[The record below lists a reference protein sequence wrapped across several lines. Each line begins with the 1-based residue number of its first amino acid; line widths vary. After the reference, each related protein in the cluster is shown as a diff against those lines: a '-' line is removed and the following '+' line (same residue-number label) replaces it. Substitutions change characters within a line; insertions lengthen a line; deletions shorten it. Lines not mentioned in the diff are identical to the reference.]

1 MEKDLKESIDR
12 ICRKSDINFK
22 EKRWLWCLFQI
33 FLQSQFFFSHLIWPL
48 SQKKDQLGKS
58 LFPSVLFHIV
68 RKENNQCLIPLKE
81 ATMKAIVA
89 VPCDGGA
96 YGAPQSSP
104 FQSCDPFILHNDTQI
119 FL

>member
-1 MEKDLKESIDR
+1 MEIDLKESIGR

-22 EKRWLWCLFQI
+22 EKRWPWCLFQI
-33 FLQSQFFFSHLIWPL
+33 FLQSQFFSHLIWPP
-48 SQKKDQLGKS
+48 SQEKDQLGKS

-68 RKENNQCLIPLKE
+68 RKENNQCPILLKE
-81 ATMKAIVA
+81 VTMNAIVA
-89 VPCDGGA
+89 VPCDGRA
-96 YGAPQSSP
+96 YRAPRSSP